1 MIVRKVVRGLADRTA
16 IIRHWQTMSNFRA
29 LGCKYRVWL
38 SCPCALA
45 AFDASC
51 YGLCPRTLQLKLYLE
66 HAHGCKPRPNPR
78 RTSSVLRANLQR
90 TSGVPRANLQR
101 TSSELRAYLERT
113 SSVPVPNLR
122 CDNLSGT
129 VLMLH
134 CSLAYMFLCMFAA
147 LLKHVALSV
156 SLLFLTSL
164 TKHQST
170 RYLQAITSCHNL
182 SCVCVRSANL
192 PSKTICTHTHT
203 HITHRD
209 CLSHS

>member
-1 MIVRKVVRGLADRTA
+1 MIVRKVVRGLADRTT

-66 HAHGCKPRPNPR
+66 RAHGCKPRPNPR

-122 CDNLSGT
+122 CDNLTFFERYCTYVTLLIS
-129 VLMLH
+129 LH
-134 CSLAYMFLCMFAA
+134 
-147 LLKHVALSV
+147 V
-156 SLLFLTSL
+156 SLYVCCP
-164 TKHQST
+164 TKP
-170 RYLQAITSCHNL
+170 CH
-182 SCVCVRSANL
+182 SV
-192 PSKTICTHTHT
+192 
-203 HITHRD
+203 
-209 CLSHS
+209 CLSDFIAVYNKPDQAPKYSLPPSYN